1 MAVWRS
7 LGRQFECLWAAYA
20 VSSFGTCFAFG
31 AFPLIAIVVLH
42 AGPAEVSAL
51 AAVGT
56 AAGAML
62 AVPLGPWMEFRP
74 KRPVMMAMDLSRF
87 AAMGSIPL
95 AYALGVLTFGQMLV
109 VSVIAGAGDITFRA
123 ASGASLKPVVGPG
136 ALLTANARMES
147 TTWSSTVLGPP
158 LGGAAIGLLGPVTT
172 VLADAASYLL
182 SALGIRAIGGEEP
195 RPARRSQPDAG
206 QPDAGQPD
214 AGPPDPG
221 RSRAADLLDGWRY
234 ILSHPTLRRQFWNN
248 VFFNGL
254 IMATEPL
261 LAVLMLGRLHFR
273 PWQYG
278 LAFAVPCLG
287 GLAGSRLSRR
297 AVRRFGRRRV
307 MVVGGTVRACWPVWL
322 VFMGPGV
329 PGLLLVMAA
338 ELGLI
343 LCIGLSNP
351 VFATYRLE
359 QSPPDRVARVL
370 SAWSV
375 STKASIAALT
385 ALGGLLATGIGPRA
399 AIGVAGALLLGTPL
413 LLPWRGD
420 LGPGVTG
427 PGAGP
432 AEEQL
437 TVPGR
442 RDGGGPAEMGPQV
455 GGGAEPDPGR
465 DVVDG
470 QVGGLEQFLRPADAL
485 LVQPGQRG
493 GAGRGREAAVEAAP
507 GQAGPGRHLADGER
521 VAQVGQHPLLSGG
534 DGVVAGR
541 NRVRLNGRGH
551 ELGLGAVPARGHDD
565 PAGDLVGDRGPDVG
579 PQQVQREVD
588 S

>member
-1 MAVWRS
+1 MLGWRS

-42 AGPAEVSAL
+42 ASPLEVSAL

-56 AAGAML
+56 AVGAAV
-62 AVPLGPWMEFRP
+62 AVPLGPWVEFQA

-95 AYALGVLTFGQMLV
+95 AYAFGVLTFGQLLT
-109 VSVIAGAGDITFRA
+109 VSVISGAADITFKA
-123 ASGASLKPVVGPG
+123 ASGACLKTVVPRAG
-136 ALLTANARMES
+136 LLTANARMES

-182 SALGIRAIGGEEP
+182 SALGILAIGGHEP
-195 RPARRSQPDAG
+195 RPAR
-206 QPDAGQPD
+206 
-214 AGPPDPG
+214 PG
-221 RSRAADLLDGWRY
+221 RSAASRSRAGDLLDGWRY
-234 ILSHPTLRRQFWNN
+234 ILGHPTLRRQFLNN
-248 VFFNGL
+248 LTFNGL

-287 GLAGSRLSRR
+287 GLVGSRLARR
-297 AVRRFGRRRV
+297 VADRFGRQRV
-307 MVVGGTVRACWPVWL
+307 MLVGGTLRAVWPVWL
-322 VFMGPGV
+322 VFLRPGIG
-329 PGLLLVMAA
+329 GLLLVMAA
-338 ELGLI
+338 EMGLI
-343 LCIGLSNP
+343 GCIGVSNP

-385 ALGGLLATGIGPRA
+385 ALGGLLATYIGPRA

-413 LLPWRGD
+413 LLPWRG
-420 LGPGVTG
+420 
-427 PGAGP
+427 GAG
-432 AEEQL
+432 L
-437 TVPGR
+437 
-442 RDGGGPAEMGPQV
+442 RDTG
-455 GGGAEPDPGR
+455 
-465 DVVDG
+465 
-470 QVGGLEQFLRPADAL
+470 
-485 LVQPGQRG
+485 
-493 GAGRGREAAVEAAP
+493 
-507 GQAGPGRHLADGER
+507 
-521 VAQVGQHPLLSGG
+521 LLSG
-534 DGVVAGR
+534 
-541 NRVRLNGRGH
+541 
-551 ELGLGAVPARGHDD
+551 VPR
-565 PAGDLVGDRGPDVG
+565 P
-579 PQQVQREVD
+579 VQREAGL
-588 S
+588 